1 MVKPIIEIVNSEPN
15 PEDRQ
20 IMVDGMLAYHKSKGH
35 PRKTEFYS
43 ILLRGIDRKVVGTI
57 VVSFLWNGMHINSLW
72 IDDLIR
78 NQGWGSKLLKMAE
91 EEGMKRGC
99 ALAYTDTYSWQA
111 PLFYEKMGYAL
122 YGKLDDFPKGS
133 SLSYY
138 CKKLC

>member
-1 MVKPIIEIVNSEPN
+1 MTNSEPN